1 MEDVR
6 CICGGSKAILSKLL
20 SVDTLLC
27 GGGGRG
33 RQGRGV
39 AFLNFLRDVND
50 ILYPTTTTTITTTI
64 PTTTTTASVEE
75 LQQEAATLA
84 QNEASVEAVS
94 QKLEAVLEAANTR
107 TGRAAAP
114 TCAAFIALVKQCRF
128 FLLWVVNWCYYYFNS
143 FSDN

>member
-1 MEDVR
+1 MELFE
-6 CICGGSKAILSKLL
+6 AL
-20 SVDTLLC
+20 
-27 GGGGRG
+27 
-33 RQGRGV
+33 
-39 AFLNFLRDVND
+39 
-50 ILYPTTTTTITTTI
+50 
-64 PTTTTTASVEE
+64 VEE

-128 FLLWVVNWCYYYFNS
+128 CSSVESPCLF
-143 FSDN
+143 

>member
-1 MEDVR
+1 MMVLFQSSQLEDMH

-27 GGGGRG
+27 GGGGSG

-50 ILYPTTTTTITTTI
+50 ILYPTTTTTTS
-64 PTTTTTASVEE
+64 TTTTASVEE

-84 QNEASVEAVS
+84 QNEASMEAVS

-114 TCAAFIALVKQCRF
+114 TCAAFIALVKLRRL
-128 FLLWVVNWCYYYFNS
+128 FLF
-143 FSDN
+143 

>member
-1 MEDVR
+1 MR
-6 CICGGSKAILSKLL
+6 CICGGSKFLL
-20 SVDTLLC
+20 SSLLTVDTLLC
-27 GGGGRG
+27 GGGGAG
-33 RQGRGV
+33 REGRGV

-50 ILYPTTTTTITTTI
+50 ILYPTTTTTFSI
-64 PTTTTTASVEE
+64 TTTASVEE

-128 FLLWVVNWCYYYFNS
+128 CSAVESPCLF
-143 FSDN
+143 

>member
-1 MEDVR
+1 MEDTR
-6 CICGGSKAILSKLL
+6 CICGGSKAILSKLIT
-20 SVDTLLC
+20 VEILLC
-27 GGGGRG
+27 GGGGAARE
-33 RQGRGV
+33 GRGV
-39 AFLNFLRDVND
+39 ALFNFLRDVND
-50 ILYPTTTTTITTTI
+50 ILYPTTIKTTTTTTS
-64 PTTTTTASVEE
+64 TTASVEE
-75 LQQEAATLA
+75 LQQEAALLA

>member
-1 MEDVR
+1 MR
-6 CICGGSKAILSKLL
+6 CICGGSKATLSSLL
-20 SVDTLLC
+20 TVDTLLC
-27 GGGGRG
+27 GGGGAG
-33 RQGRGV
+33 REGRAV

-50 ILYPTTTTTITTTI
+50 ILYPTTTTTTTTS
-64 PTTTTTASVEE
+64 TTTTASVEE

-114 TCAAFIALVKQCRF
+114 TCAAFIALVKRCRF
-128 FLLWVVNWCYYYFNS
+128 FLRYFMYCHYHHNS
-143 FSDN
+143 FSDKRG